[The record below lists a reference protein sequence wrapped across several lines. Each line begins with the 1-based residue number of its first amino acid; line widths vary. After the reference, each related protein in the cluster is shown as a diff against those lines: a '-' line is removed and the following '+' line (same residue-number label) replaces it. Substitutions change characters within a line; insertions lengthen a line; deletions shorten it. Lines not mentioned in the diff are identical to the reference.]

1 MPAPIETIAVPAPRA
16 RLLTWLLAQI
26 PRDKPPGRVRAVAIV
41 AVVIAAVAWID
52 YITGPRISFALFYL
66 SPIALSLIWLGW
78 RWACLAAVGSV
89 VVRVLGDLA
98 SGGYDAPPLTVF
110 WNRLVEFSFYLI
122 VIRILDSL
130 VQLHRQLDRR
140 VKERTAELEQA
151 IAARDELQNKLFEV
165 SRRERSTIGHELHDG
180 LGQHLTAISFAAN
193 HLAGKLTT
201 EAHPASADACNLV
214 RMTQEGIAQTRQIAR
229 GLLLAA
235 IEPDELVPKLEEL
248 AATLQAEHGATCT
261 FTPSGDP
268 ARFLDGARS
277 SHLFYIAQE
286 AALNAL
292 RHGQPT
298 EVTIRLQA
306 TEPNL
311 ELSIIDNGR
320 GLPPASQP
328 KSGMGLR
335 IMAHRVE
342 LLGGKFLTV
351 SAPNVG
357 VHVRCVLPLRH
368 PPAAL
373 RPLD

>member
-1 MPAPIETIAVPAPRA
+1 MPAPIEKIAVPAPRA

-78 RWACLAAVGSV
+78 RFACLAAVGSV

-193 HLAGKLTT
+193 HLAGQLTT
-201 EAHPASADACNLV
+201 EAHSASADARNLV

-235 IEPDELVPKLEEL
+235 VEPDELAPKLGEL
-248 AATLQAEHGATCT
+248 TATLQAEHGATCT
-261 FTPSGDP
+261 FTPAGDP
-268 ARFLDGARS
+268 ARFLDSARS

-306 TEPNL
+306 TEQNL
-311 ELSIIDNGR
+311 ELSVIDNGR

-335 IMAHRVE
+335 IMAHRAE
-342 LLGGKFLTV
+342 LLGGKFLVV
-351 SAPNVG
+351 SAPDNG
-357 VHVRCVLPLRH
+357 VHVRCVLPLRGQ
-368 PPAAL
+368 PAAT
-373 RPLD
+373 RPLA